1 MLLEREDLK
10 KELLIIFIRS
20 LFLNLAVYLIS
31 AGFIGFTLSM
41 AAGLLLGT
49 FGMILNLFLLN
60 LSVYRIIKSGGIKSS
75 GRMFGG
81 YIVRMLM
88 IMAIISV
95 TMFFELSCTIGAVIP
110 YFYPKLIYTGKA
122 LFKKGGKA

>member
-10 KELLIIFIRS
+10 KELLKIFIRS
-20 LFLNLAVYLIS
+20 LFLNIAAYLIS
-31 AGFIGFTLSM
+31 VGFIGFTLSM
-41 AAGLLLGT
+41 AAGLFLGT
-49 FGMILNLFLLN
+49 LGMILNLFLLN
-60 LSVYRIIKSGGIKSS
+60 LSVYKIIKSGGLKSGS
-75 GRMFGG
+75 KMFGG

-88 IMAIISV
+88 IMAIISL
-95 TMFFELSCTIGAVIP
+95 TMFFDLSCTVGAVIP

>member
-10 KELLIIFIRS
+10 KELLIIFVRS
-20 LFLNLAVYLIS
+20 LFLNLAAYLIS

-41 AAGLLLGT
+41 AAGLILGT
-49 FGMILNLFLLN
+49 LGMILNLFLLN
-60 LSVYRIIKSGGIKSS
+60 TSVYRIIKSGGIKSGS
-75 GRMFGG
+75 RMFSG
-81 YIVRMLM
+81 YIVRMLI

>member
-10 KELLIIFIRS
+10 KELFIIFIRS
-20 LFLNLAVYLIS
+20 LFLNLAAYLIS
-31 AGFIGFTLSM
+31 ACFIGFTLSM

-49 FGMILNLFLLN
+49 LGMIFNLFLLN
-60 LSVYRIIKSGGIKSS
+60 MSVYRIVKSGGIKSGS
-75 GRMFGG
+75 KMFGG
-81 YIVRMLM
+81 YIVRMFM

-95 TMFFELSCTIGAVIP
+95 TIFFDLPCTVGAVIP